1 MGFLGVKTYRKRLT
15 GAVRSFLSYSE
26 VISGRFGEKQFFYF
40 FRPLFEPISNHI
52 GLILTIYG
60 PKTWTSIGLVW
71 PQSVKPRQWL
81 TAEQKAFLQYK
92 ADLFIFVDSEGFFVC
107 PKKKAIEDM
116 IFEGGFSFPSSSSS
130 FLFCQKG
137 KQLPNLWSL
146 FLSFYFLQNHFRR
159 FIILFGQ
166 KGKQLLICWSL
177 FPSFIFFRITFDD
190 S

>member
-1 MGFLGVKTYRKRLT
+1 MGFLGVKTYRKRFT

-26 VISGRFGEKQFFYF
+26 VNSGRFGEKQFFDF
-40 FRPLFEPISNHI
+40 FRPLVGLISNHI
-52 GLILTIYG
+52 GPILTIYG

-116 IFEGGFSFPSSSSS
+116 IFEGVSSFSFPSSSSS

-137 KQLPNLWSL
+137 KQFPNFWSL
-146 FLSFYFLQNHFRR
+146 FLSFKKYEVT
-159 FIILFGQ
+159 
-166 KGKQLLICWSL
+166 SY
-177 FPSFIFFRITFDD
+177 D

>member
-26 VISGRFGEKQFFYF
+26 VISGRFGKKQFFYF
-40 FRPLFEPISNHI
+40 FWPLFGPISNHI
-52 GLILTIYG
+52 GPILTIYG
-60 PKTWTSIGLVW
+60 PKSWTSIGLVW

-116 IFEGGFSFPSSSSS
+116 IFEGESSFSFPSPSSSSS

-137 KQLPNLWSL
+137 KQLPICRSL
-146 FLSFYFLQNHFRR
+146 FLSFYFVWSHFSR
-159 FIILFGQ
+159 FIIFST
-166 KGKQLLICWSL
+166 IRESSC
-177 FPSFIFFRITFDD
+177 
-190 S
+190 